1 MSRFAA
7 VTDACY
13 WFLRRCLPRYVRGA
27 AQYGNRNEKRSAL
40 LVTEEAQEEAAD
52 LLFYLRRVELQLL
65 PRDGRLIIYT
75 AGPYRAAT
83 PEGVQANIARAAQYA
98 GAILRR
104 GHTPLCPHTMTAGY
118 DYPDVPPAVYLATD
132 LDLLRKCHAIFLLPG
147 WEDSFGSR
155 AELREAQALG
165 LVVFRDLADLPSPE
179 TVALALQF
187 GGWKALAK
195 RLQRCAANT
204 SPVTTRTPQARL

>member
-7 VTDACY
+7 VKDAFWC
-13 WFLRRCLPRYVRGA
+13 FLRRGIPRYVKGDV
-27 AQYGNRNEKRSAL
+27 QYGNVTERRSAL
-40 LVTEEAQEEAAD
+40 LVAEEAQEEVAD
-52 LLFYLRRVELQLL
+52 LIFYLRRVELQLL

-83 PEGVQANIARAAQYA
+83 PEGVQENIARAAQYA

-195 RLQRCAANT
+195 RLQRCAA
-204 SPVTTRTPQARL
+204 SARETTPSDPR